1 MKERFLMAFVSLDFW
16 STGPWL
22 RVAIDHPSRVSFLYS
37 RLKVISPKYVL
48 MRPSSFAIWNMQ
60 KVIVA
65 FSACVW
71 VANVSLMIVGE
82 FYPSIL

>member
-1 MKERFLMAFVSLDFW
+1 MKEHFLMAFVSLDFW
-16 STGPWL
+16 CTGPWL
-22 RVAIDHPSRVSFLYS
+22 KFAIDHPSHVSFLYP
-37 RLKVISPKYVL
+37 RLTAISPKYVL

-65 FSACVW
+65 FSAGLW
-71 VANVSLMIVGE
+71 LANVSLKIVGE